1 MASSISRRIIGQA
14 AVLGAALANL
24 GGCTVGVTGGAVAVA
39 ALGAGAGEVLRAG
52 TEYTLTGRALRTF
65 TASVDTVHEAT
76 RTALNHMAFTVE
88 REEAINPGRRIVAR
102 AIDRTIEIELQPLSP
117 AATRVELLVSHGALG
132 RDRATASEIITQI
145 EFALITRAK
154 SAP

>member
-1 MASSISRRIIGQA
+1 MASLSPRWIIGRA
-14 AVLGAALANL
+14 AVLGVALASL
-24 GGCTVGVTGGAVAVA
+24 GGCTVGITGGAVGVA
-39 ALGAGAGEVLRAG
+39 ALSAGAGEVLRAG

-65 TASVDTVHEAT
+65 TASVDSLHEAT

-88 REEAINPGRRIVAR
+88 REEAMNPGRRIVAS

-117 AATRVELLVSHGALG
+117 AATRVELSVSHGVLG

-145 EFALITRAK
+145 EFALITGAK
-154 SAP
+154 TAP